1 MSPPTTLTT
10 LTPASG
16 PRSDVEIVELVCD
29 ERDIASVQSWVRHMS
44 KRDAVE
50 YLAFH
55 FPRRSVRW
63 FSRNLERLT
72 SIDTNPELFYRLTHP
87 DPTGEEACR
96 RAMAG

>member
-1 MSPPTTLTT
+1 MTSPPSTLTT

-16 PRSDVEIVELVCD
+16 PRSDAEIVESVCD
-29 ERDIASVQSWVRHMS
+29 RRDIESVQAWVRGMS

-55 FPRRSVRW
+55 FPRRSPRW
-63 FSRNLERLT
+63 YSRNLERLT
-72 SIDTNPELFYRLTHP
+72 SIDPEIFWRLTHA

-96 RAMAG
+96 RVMAS